1 MPDKTVQLSEIAMAS
16 EPSPKLTSHTPISAA
31 HVLDEAML
39 FHLLEINA
47 ILNTA
52 LLSPSLNLDEL
63 LPKIMDAAAEITGSE
78 SASILLWHE
87 RKQEL
92 VFRAASAQNPQ
103 ARSIIGKPVPLDSI
117 AGTIFREKRTVQI
130 ADVEQDPR
138 HYSKVDEELQFV
150 TRSLLGVPLIV
161 RNEVIGVLE
170 VVNKHQLPWTPA
182 DEQAL
187 TLLAGNA
194 AVAIEVARNMLR
206 LKRANEDLKEMDKL
220 KNDFIAIASHELR
233 TPLGIILGYAS
244 FLEDTANSNEQV
256 EMIGRVTAGAQ
267 QLRQIIDG
275 LVNLGYMRQQ
285 NSDLILERVP
295 VANLFRALKNEAEM
309 MLVTHQHTLDMQMPP
324 ETICT
329 QADAVRL
336 EMALGNLVN
345 NAARFTPKGGQIR
358 IFWQSVGADEGAIV
372 IEDNGI
378 GIAPENLERIFNDFV
393 QVEDHLTRHQG
404 GLGVG
409 LTIARAIVEAHG
421 GRIRAES
428 DGPGTGSRFTV
439 TLSVR
444 DCASDGS

>member
-1 MPDKTVQLSEIAMAS
+1 MAS
-16 EPSPKLTSHTPISAA
+16 EPSSNMTTSQTSAT
-31 HVLDEAML
+31 HILDEQML
-39 FHLLEINA
+39 THLLEINA
-47 ILNTA
+47 VLNTA

-87 RKQEL
+87 RSQEL
-92 VFRAASAQNPQ
+92 VFRATGAQNAQ
-103 ARSIIGKPVPLDSI
+103 ARAIIGKPVPLDSI

-130 ADVEQDPR
+130 ENVDLDPR

-161 RNEVIGVLE
+161 KNEVIGVLE
-170 VVNKHQLPWTPA
+170 VVNKHQLPWMTA
-182 DEQAL
+182 DEHAL
-187 TLLAGNA
+187 TLLANNA
-194 AVAIEVARNMLR
+194 AVAIEVARNVLR
-206 LKRANEDLKEMDKL
+206 LKRANEDLKAMDKL

-244 FLEDTANSNEQV
+244 FLEDTASSDQQV
-256 EMIGRVTAGAQ
+256 EMIARVTSGAQ

-275 LVNLGYMRQQ
+275 LVNLGHMRQQ
-285 NSDLILERVP
+285 SSDLILEVVP
-295 VANLFRALKNEAEM
+295 LVDVFKALKIEAEM
-309 MLVTHQHTLDMQMPP
+309 MLVTHQHTLEVQTPP
-324 ETICT
+324 QTVC
-329 QADAVRL
+329 AKVDSVRL
-336 EMALGNLVN
+336 GMALANVVN

-358 IFWQSVGADEGAIV
+358 ILWQFMGKDEGAII

-378 GIAPENLERIFNDFV
+378 GIAAENLDRIFNDFV

-409 LTIARAIVEAHG
+409 LTIAKAIIEAHE

-428 DGPGTGSRFTV
+428 DGLGKGSRFTI
-439 TLSVR
+439 TLPVSQ
-444 DCASDGS
+444 CLSS